1 MSRWKLFSKSKLKEE
16 EIPKPQEKVEDEK
29 TPEPETEVSKEQN
42 LKEEEE
48 IFAQYNET
56 LYSGSQSA
64 VKGKK
69 QILTDQRIWRDMK
82 SIERNIDTMDVKKV
96 VKPVE
101 RLEEKVDNII
111 SGRKERK
118 IPPPKKPPNVI
129 YVVSRPQPGQVKGD
143 WAVRGH
149 GKIYSHHRLK
159 ESAITQ
165 ARKIAKQKGAT
176 VLIQNTDGTFS
187 GSYKPKQKK

>member
-1 MSRWKLFSKSKLKEE
+1 MVRWKLLSKSKTKVEEKTKPQEEVKEE
-16 EIPKPQEKVEDEK
+16 ETSEPQIDSSE
-29 TPEPETEVSKEQN
+29 EQN
-42 LKEEEE
+42 IQEEEE
-48 IFAQYNET
+48 ILAEYKET
-56 LYSGSQSA
+56 LYSGSTSA
-64 VKGKK
+64 VKGRK
-69 QILTDQRIWRDMK
+69 QILTDQRIWRDMT
-82 SIERNIDTMDVKKV
+82 SIEKNIDTMEVKKV
-96 VKPVE
+96 IKPVE
-101 RLEEKVDNII
+101 ELEKKVDRII
-111 SGRKERK
+111 SNRKEK
-118 IPPPKKPPNVI
+118 ISPKKPSNVI
-129 YVVSRPQPGQVKGD
+129 YVVSKPQPGQVKGD

>member
-1 MSRWKLFSKSKLKEE
+1 MSRWKLFSKSKSKEE
-16 EIPKPQEKVEDEK
+16 EKTKPQEAINEEK
-29 TPEPETEVSKEQN
+29 TQDIEIESSKQQN

-48 IFAQYNET
+48 ILAEYKET
-56 LYSGSQSA
+56 LYTGSKSA
-64 VKGKK
+64 IKRSK
-69 QILTDQRIWRDMK
+69 QALTDQRIWRDMH
-82 SIERNIDTMDVKKV
+82 SIERNIDTMEVKKV
-96 VKPVE
+96 VKPIE
-101 RLEEKVDNII
+101 RLEERVDNII
-111 SGRKERK
+111 LRRKGKK

-129 YVVSRPQPGQVKGD
+129 YVVSKPQPGQVKGD

-187 GSYKPKQKK
+187 GSYKPK

>member
-1 MSRWKLFSKSKLKEE
+1 MARWKLFSKTKS
-16 EIPKPQEKVEDEK
+16 IEKEK
-29 TPEPETEVSKEQN
+29 TEPQQTKEDDEVKESQEIISEEQN
-42 LKEEEE
+42 LQEEEE
-48 IFAQYNET
+48 ILAEYKET
-56 LYSGSQSA
+56 LYTGSKAA

-69 QILTDQRIWRDMK
+69 QILTDQRIWRDMD
-82 SIERNIDTMDVKKV
+82 SIERNIDTMEVKKV

-101 RLEEKVDNII
+101 ELENKVDKII
-111 SGRKERK
+111 SRRKEK
-118 IPPPKKPPNVI
+118 IPAKKPSNVI
-129 YVVSRPQPGQVKGD
+129 FVVSKPQPGQVKGD

-159 ESAITQ
+159 ESAIKQ
-165 ARKIAKQKGAT
+165 ARKIAKQKNAT

>member
-1 MSRWKLFSKSKLKEE
+1 MPRWKLFSKLKTKEE
-16 EIPKPQEKVEDEK
+16 EKPKPQETIEDENTSESK
-29 TPEPETEVSKEQN
+29 IDKSKEQN
-42 LKEEEE
+42 LREEEE
-48 IFAQYNET
+48 ILAQYTET

-82 SIERNIDTMDVKKV
+82 SIERNIDTMEVKKV

-101 RLEEKVDNII
+101 RLEQKVDTII
-111 SGRKERK
+111 SRRRER

-129 YVVSRPQPGQVKGD
+129 YVVSKPQPGQVKGD

-165 ARKIAKQKGAT
+165 ARKIAKQKEAT